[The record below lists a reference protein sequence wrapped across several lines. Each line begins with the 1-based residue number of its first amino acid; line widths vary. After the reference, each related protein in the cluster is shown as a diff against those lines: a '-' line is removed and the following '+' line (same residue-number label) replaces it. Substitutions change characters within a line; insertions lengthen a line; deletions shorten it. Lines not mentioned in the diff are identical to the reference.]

1 MSAPLTEPASDVSV
15 PTASVFMSP
24 QLGQI
29 GTTFDNREH
38 FIEHCKRTAA
48 SFGFHLASRGSYP
61 KKIRQDICF
70 ACTVGRNYK
79 RPKKN
84 GVSEPPSAPVEVVQ
98 APCPVAV
105 TAKWQVNP
113 DGTLLE
119 GGKFEITQS
128 QLTHNHSPIIN
139 QNTTPNTFHSS
150 PNVKNPHPQTLLN
163 QHQSKPLPRP
173 AGTPV
178 PFDANSSSNKI
189 DTNLESDSAEYQ
201 NPNRKPLP
209 NLTTAHSRF
218 NSTSDSHTQLDI
230 LPSTSSSPP
239 VSSSSASNLI
249 ETNSNHSR
257 YPSSS
262 HDQHLIMQTASY
274 PRQSHHPA
282 SGIGKDLYPDSIPED
297 SIQPSLPR
305 VGDIFKS
312 WDDFRTYA
320 RQGAEARGFALS
332 QSQSKGSS
340 GTIVLRCSRFKEP
353 GTAGQKMAENGCEAV
368 YKVMKAKNGVE
379 GFEVVQVNDEHNHVY
394 GPHVPFHNPSRAH
407 PSSNGSGAPKRK
419 RVKSAHV
426 SANPTEGFA
435 AYDSAGPSSIAAV
448 ATPPAAAAN
457 AASAPPKPF
466 LFDPYTGKP
475 LRSSDTPA
483 PTAPGSS
490 DHASPSPPSN
500 RSEETVSAVGSVP
513 AAKILGQL
521 PYYYI
526 PAPQNGEPT
535 NYTPEATMS
544 GYEKQK
550 AALLNSLTPIS
561 QNAKRPA
568 NHDSQPLLNIRLS
581 IKAQVQIVDFLTS
594 LSSTMAAYGPHFIWI
609 GISSPVDLL
618 EIEDQA
624 GQAEL
629 ECLFDELDTSGMG
642 GTGEGMG
649 AEEKLLM
656 LRGLK
661 KLRSIREKAAGN

>member
-1 MSAPLTEPASDVSV
+1 MSPLLAEVASDGSVST
-15 PTASVFMSP
+15 PSVFMSP
-24 QLGQI
+24 QLGQT
-29 GTTFDNREH
+29 GTTFDSREH

-84 GVSEPPSAPVEVVQ
+84 NGVSEPATPAPGEVVQ

-113 DGTLLE
+113 DGTLVE

-128 QLTHNHSPIIN
+128 QLTHNHSPIVH
-139 QNTTPNTFHSS
+139 QNPTANSFQSS
-150 PNVKNPHPQTLLN
+150 PTVKNPHSKTLLN
-163 QHQSKPLPRP
+163 HPRP
-173 AGTPV
+173 AGTPAGS
-178 PFDANSSSNKI
+178 FDAKSSLNNI
-189 DTNLESDSAEYQ
+189 DTNPSLESDSAEYQ
-201 NPNRKPLP
+201 NPNRKPHS
-209 NLTTAHSRF
+209 NLTTAHSRL

-230 LPSTSSSPP
+230 LPSISSSPP

-249 ETNSNHSR
+249 ETHSNHSR

-262 HDQHLIMQTASY
+262 HDQHLIMQSASY
-274 PRQSHHPA
+274 PRQAQKLA
-282 SGIGKDLYPDSIPED
+282 SATEQGLYPDPPPDESIHPH
-297 SIQPSLPR
+297 LPR
-305 VGDIFKS
+305 VGEIFKS

-379 GFEVVQVNDEHNHVY
+379 GFEVVQVNDRHNHPY

-426 SANPTEGFA
+426 PANPTEGFA
-435 AYDSAGPSSIAAV
+435 AYDSAGPSSIAAG
-448 ATPPAAAAN
+448 ATPPAAAVAN
-457 AASAPPKPF
+457 TMSAPKPF

-500 RSEETVSAVGSVP
+500 RSEEPVP
-513 AAKILGQL
+513 AAGIVPPAKMLGQL

-526 PAPQNGEPT
+526 PPTQNGEPT
-535 NYTPEATMS
+535 NYATEATMS

-550 AALLNSLTPIS
+550 ATLLNTITPMAR
-561 QNAKRPA
+561 NVKRPA
-568 NHDSQPLLNIRLS
+568 NHDAQSLLNIRLS

-594 LSSTMAAYGPHFIWI
+594 LAPTMAAYGPHFIWI
-609 GISSPVDLL
+609 GIRSPVDLL
-618 EIEDQA
+618 EIEDQS

-649 AEEKLLM
+649 TEEKVLM
-656 LRGLK
+656 LKGLK
-661 KLRSIREKAAGN
+661 KLRSIREKANGN

>member
-1 MSAPLTEPASDVSV
+1 MSALVAEPASDGSV
-15 PTASVFMSP
+15 PTPSVFMSP
-24 QLGQI
+24 QLGQT

-79 RPKKN
+79 RPKKSN
-84 GVSEPPSAPVEVVQ
+84 GVSEPPPPAPVEVVQ

-128 QLTHNHSPIIN
+128 QLTHNHPPIIN
-139 QNTTPNTFHSS
+139 PNPTFHSS
-150 PNVKNPHPQTLLN
+150 PNVKNPQSKALLN
-163 QHQSKPLPRP
+163 HPRP
-173 AGTPV
+173 AGTPGSL
-178 PFDANSSSNKI
+178 DANSSLNKI
-189 DTNLESDSAEYQ
+189 DTNPSLESDSAEYQ
-201 NPNRKPLP
+201 NPNRKTHP
-209 NLTTAHSRF
+209 NLTTTHSRL
-218 NSTSDSHTQLDI
+218 NSTSDSHTQLDK

-249 ETNSNHSR
+249 ETHSNHSR

-262 HDQHLIMQTASY
+262 HDQHLVMQSASY
-274 PRQSHHPA
+274 PRQSHNLPPA
-282 SGIGKDLYPDSIPED
+282 TEKGLYPDQPPDESIHPL
-297 SIQPSLPR
+297 LPR
-305 VGDIFKS
+305 VGEIFKS
-312 WDDFRTYA
+312 WDEFRTYA

-379 GFEVVQVNDEHNHVY
+379 GFEVVQVNDQHNHVY

-426 SANPTEGFA
+426 PANPTEGFA
-435 AYDSAGPSSIAAV
+435 AYDSAGPSSIAAG
-448 ATPPAAAAN
+448 ATPPAAAV
-457 AASAPPKPF
+457 ASTLSAPKPF

-490 DHASPSPPSN
+490 DHASLSPPSN
-500 RSEETVSAVGSVP
+500 RSEEPVSVVP
-513 AAKILGQL
+513 ATKMLGQL

-526 PAPQNGEPT
+526 PGHQNGEAA
-535 NYTPEATMS
+535 NYTPEATMT

-550 AALLNSLTPIS
+550 AALLNTLTPVAR
-561 QNAKRPA
+561 NAKRPA
-568 NHDSQPLLNIRLS
+568 NHDLQPLPNIRLS
-581 IKAQVQIVDFLTS
+581 LKAQVQIVDFLAS
-594 LSSTMAAYGPHFIWI
+594 LSPNMAAYGPHFIWI
-609 GISSPVDLL
+609 GIRSPVDLL

-649 AEEKLLM
+649 SEEKSLM